1 MVMGIVAYFVVVIMV
16 IWALDF
22 NCKSFQE
29 LPTMIVVKDG
39 VEFYSKKRHRVK
51 IDNCKYEQM
60 GNNIFIFCN
69 NGGMIEIKNIDNIF
83 KRENYL
89 YFKAKGKVAIYSKIS
104 NEYEYFYLNIH
115 SEKFDIQQVKQ
126 NALKELVNNFF
137 DLNLSKN
144 AKKYLNILK
153 NVLKITIFEN
163 KLTIKQNIFKF
174 PFKIEYIINGKIKRV
189 KLNY

>member
-1 MVMGIVAYFVVVIMV
+1 MIFGIIAYFIVVFIVIYV
-16 IWALDF
+16 LDF
-22 NCKSFQE
+22 KSESFNQ
-29 LPTMIVVKDG
+29 LPTMIVIKNG
-39 VEFYSKKRHRVK
+39 VGFYSNKRHRIK
-51 IDNCKYEQM
+51 IDGCRYEQM
-60 GNNIFIFCN
+60 GNYVFVFSKDGRI
-69 NGGMIEIKNIDNIF
+69 IEIKNIDNIF
-83 KRENYL
+83 KRDKYL
-89 YFKAKGKVAIYSKIS
+89 YFNAMGRVEICAKIS
-104 NEYEYFYLNIH
+104 NEYEYFYLNIL

-153 NVLKITIFEN
+153 NVLKITIFEK

-174 PFKIEYIINGKIKRV
+174 PFKVEYIINGKMKKV